1 MQNAKLMVCGTMSS
15 AGKSLLVAGLCRI
28 LRQDGWSV
36 APFKSQNMALN
47 SYVTDEG
54 LEMGRAQALQAQAAG
69 ERPVAAMNPIL
80 LKPTGEHASQVIL
93 NGEVAA
99 NSMSAREYFAVK
111 TQYIPLIRRAY
122 DTLAG
127 THDAV
132 VIEGAGSPAEINLKD
147 NDIVNMGLARMLDAP
162 VLLVADIDR
171 GGVFAQ
177 LYGTVK
183 LLSEEEQERIVGM
196 VINKFRGDPTL
207 LEPGITQIEGLLG
220 IPVVGTVPYIED
232 LYLPDED
239 SLSQRFTPKPKKT
252 ADGHDRIRLA
262 VIRYPR
268 ISNFTDMD
276 AFDQCENVEVVF
288 VRSVEELRRACPDAV
303 ILPGSKH
310 TIEDLLWLRRQGFD
324 AALQTEWS
332 GVPLFGICGG
342 FEMLGMAVTDPGVEG
357 SRSCEV
363 PGLGLLPVATVL
375 QEQKLRQQVSGK
387 LPPIEGIFAPLSG
400 LLVKGYEI
408 HNGLSH
414 LVSDQAEGRWPAI
427 TAMGCGRVCGT
438 FYHGLFDEVKV
449 REVFLSTV
457 AAYHG
462 KVRHVNGQDALS
474 QSDYLEQQLDHL
486 ADVLRAHLDM
496 ERIYRWLGLQC
507 QGF

>member
-288 VRSVEELRRACPDAV
+288 VRSDESLEKYTELVVMDTYSSEAFPNISTYLFYNITDGLIDYFEYQIDGANL
-303 ILPGSKH
+303 I
-310 TIEDLLWLRRQGFD
+310 WQGD
-324 AALQTEWS
+324 
-332 GVPLFGICGG
+332 
-342 FEMLGMAVTDPGVEG
+342 D
-357 SRSCEV
+357 
-363 PGLGLLPVATVL
+363 
-375 QEQKLRQQVSGK
+375 
-387 LPPIEGIFAPLSG
+387 
-400 LLVKGYEI
+400 
-408 HNGLSH
+408 
-414 LVSDQAEGRWPAI
+414 
-427 TAMGCGRVCGT
+427 
-438 FYHGLFDEVKV
+438 
-449 REVFLSTV
+449 LSTAV
-457 AAYHG
+457 YQQYNDIYDIWGRPIGHIQEG
-462 KVRHVNGQDALS
+462 ELYELS
-474 QSDYLEQQLDHL
+474 
-486 ADVLRAHLDM
+486 
-496 ERIYRWLGLQC
+496 
-507 QGF
+507 F